1 MYKYEATFIL
11 HPSAEMCE
19 KGTAA
24 LKEAFKTNGVKILKE
39 ESKGEQDLSY
49 PIKKNTRGRYFLFE
63 LEAPPQ
69 SLAAIE
75 KTLKIKSEILK
86 HLFIRVRT

>member
-11 HPSAEMCE
+11 HPSVEQCE

-24 LKEAFKTNGVKILKE
+24 LKKEFEATGIKILKE
-39 ESKGEQDLSY
+39 ESKGELDLTY
-49 PIKKNTRGRYFLFE
+49 PIRKNKKGRYFLFE

-69 SLAAIE
+69 SINAIE

-86 HLFIRVRT
+86 YLFIRVKA